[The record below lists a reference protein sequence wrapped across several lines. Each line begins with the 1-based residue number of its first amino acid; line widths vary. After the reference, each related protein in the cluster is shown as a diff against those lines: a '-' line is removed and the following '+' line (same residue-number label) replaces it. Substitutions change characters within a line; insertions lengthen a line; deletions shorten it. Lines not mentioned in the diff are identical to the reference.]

1 MDAEIQAHIRYAA
14 ALWRE
19 TERVGPFLATFTES
33 SDNPYLN
40 YAVPDD
46 NAEPTAEEVAALVAA
61 FERRSRKP
69 RLEYLPTVAP
79 AVEGELL
86 AGGFQVE
93 GRPPLMVCTPET
105 ARELPAP
112 SGIEVLVPEEDSE
125 FGGVVSV
132 AKEAYDSDLSPPTE
146 REVAGRRRL
155 LAEGGC
161 VVLARDAETR
171 EPAGSGICD
180 VARAGVTELAAVA
193 VRPAFR
199 RRGIAGAVTAR
210 LAREAFAKGVKV
222 VWLTPDDD
230 QAERIYARAGFVT
243 GSEVL
248 HISR

>member
-19 TERVGPFLATFTES
+19 TERIGPFLATFTES

-46 NAEPTAEEVAALVAA
+46 DAAPTAEDVAALTAA

-69 RLEYLPTVAP
+69 RLEYVPSVAP
-79 AVEGELL
+79 AVEPALL
-86 AGGFQVE
+86 AGGFRVE
-93 GRPPLMVCTPET
+93 GRLPLMLCTPDT
-105 ARELPAP
+105 VREVPAP
-112 SGIEVLVPEEDSE
+112 PGIEVIVPGADDELA
-125 FGGVVSV
+125 GVVSV
-132 AKEAYDSDLSPPTE
+132 AKEAYEGDLSPPTE
-146 REVAGRRRL
+146 KEVAGRKRL
-155 LAEGGC
+155 LAGGGC
-161 VVLARDAETR
+161 VVLARDEQTR
-171 EPAGSGICD
+171 DAAGSGICD

-199 RRGIAGAVTAR
+199 RRGIAGAVTSR
-210 LAREAFAKGVKV
+210 LAREAFAAGVKV
-222 VWLTPDDD
+222 VWLTPEHD
-230 QAERIYARAGFVT
+230 QAERIYSRAGFVV

>member
-1 MDAEIQAHIRYAA
+1 MDAEIQAHIRHAA

-19 TERVGPFLATFTES
+19 TERIGPFLATFTES

-46 NAEPTAEEVAALVAA
+46 GAVPTGEEVAALVAA

-69 RLEYLPTVAP
+69 RLEYLPSVAP
-79 AVEGELL
+79 AVEAALL
-86 AGGFQVE
+86 AGGFRVE
-93 GRPPLMVCTPET
+93 ARPPLMVCTPET
-105 ARELPAP
+105 AGEVPAAA
-112 SGIEVLVPEEDSE
+112 GIEVLVPAEDAE
-125 FGGVVSV
+125 FAGVVTV
-132 AKEAYDSDLSPPTE
+132 AKEAYDNDLSPATKK
-146 REVAGRRRL
+146 EVAGRKRL

-161 VVLARDAETR
+161 VVLARDEQTR

-180 VARAGVTELAAVA
+180 VAREGVTELAAVA

-199 RRGIAGAVTAR
+199 RRGIAAAVTFR
-210 LAREAFAKGVKV
+210 LVREAFAKGVKV
-222 VWLTPDDD
+222 VWLTPDDE
-230 QAERIYARAGFVT
+230 QAERIYGRAGFVV